1 MVDAIK
7 QISLNGAR
15 IGYFMQEGG
24 ADKPPLVF
32 LHGAF
37 LRSTS
42 GLYKELL
49 DGLSQRYAIY
59 ALDLRGHGASAGAL
73 SGWSL
78 EAMADDVVAFAQAL
92 ELDQPVLVGHSLG
105 AFTSLF
111 AEIRHPGAFSALCLL
126 SPGPA
131 NPTLDPVDA
140 LDFLIEHGQNRD
152 VLSKGIGQMFVR
164 PPGRTLDLMLDAIT
178 LIDTGLFRALQ
189 KQNSQ
194 TSIDDQLKDVSTPVL
209 LLCGERDNVVLPA
222 KQHDMARKL
231 QRCKEVVFST
241 EGHMLPNESAAIAA
255 REILAFLDH
264 DRKLMATFSR
274 AGDASSS
281 P

>member
-1 MVDAIK
+1 
-7 QISLNGAR
+7 
-15 IGYFMQEGG
+15 
-24 ADKPPLVF
+24 
-32 LHGAF
+32 
-37 LRSTS
+37 
-42 GLYKELL
+42 
-49 DGLSQRYAIY
+49 
-59 ALDLRGHGASAGAL
+59 
-73 SGWSL
+73 
-78 EAMADDVVAFAQAL
+78 
-92 ELDQPVLVGHSLG
+92 VGHSLG

-274 AGDASSS
+274 AGDSS
-281 P
+281 PPRGSLSIESERGQTKHAKIFMEDGQHSLLDDQAGRRSGGHDLSRRLHPASFAAGPKSKLRKEMFSAAIDI